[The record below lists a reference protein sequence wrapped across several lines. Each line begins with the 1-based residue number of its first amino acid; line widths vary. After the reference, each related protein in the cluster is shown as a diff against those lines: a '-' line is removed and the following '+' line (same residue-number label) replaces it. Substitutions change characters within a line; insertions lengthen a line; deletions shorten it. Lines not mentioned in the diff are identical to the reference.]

1 MKRFCL
7 TTLLLAIVLVSCD
20 PGYSQDYV
28 FQNDSSHSVT
38 IVALMDT
45 ADMYFVSPM
54 DSIRCRYFQNPDGI
68 TIAAGEKTLL
78 YADGGL
84 GRAGNENTGQLL
96 QHIIYGDSVRFEFDD
111 GRYLYYHHA
120 ISAPHSP
127 YDDDSYTFKGEYH
140 RYSSEG
146 TSTYVLTDED
156 YSCAL
161 KTN

>member
-54 DSIRCRYFQNPDGI
+54 DSIRVRYFNNPDGI
-68 TIAAGEKTLL
+68 TIPSGERILL
-78 YADGGL
+78 DRDGGL
-84 GRAGNENTGQLL
+84 GRAGNEYTGEYL
-96 QHIIYGDSVRFEFDD
+96 QHYIYSDSVRFVFDD
-111 GRYLYYHHA
+111 GRYLYFHHEVP
-120 ISAPHSP
+120 APHSP
-127 YDDDSYTFKGEYH
+127 YDNESYVFEGEF
-140 RYSSEG
+140 RRLGSEG